1 MKTKSILLLVLIAN
15 AMAQVFVYLFICA
28 CLHSCNDPGISVF
41 LYLCICVFLILAM
54 IQARPKHFLVETED
68 KNVADNAVEP
78 PVDFGTKSGQTVSG
92 RSLCWANTPDCVG
105 PDWWATTRSPEYWW

>member
-1 MKTKSILLLVLIAN
+1 MKTKSILLLLLIAS
-15 AMAQVFVYLFICA
+15 AMIQVYLYF
-28 CLHSCNDPGISVF
+28 
-41 LYLCICVFLILAM
+41 CICVFVFVLILEM

-92 RSLCWANTPDCVG
+92 RSLCWARFCAPDYT
-105 PDWWATTRSPEYWW
+105 PDWWTITLSPEDEYLW